1 MIHRQ
6 ELNDI
11 EQKVIDDISTH
22 PGDSIS
28 QIIKRMSR
36 QYRSET
42 YIRNVILRLETR
54 RYVRIERYG
63 NRTSLFSLV
72 TPPPPL

>member
-11 EQKVIDDISTH
+11 EQKVRDDISTH

-28 QIIKRMSR
+28 QIIKRMCR
-36 QYRSET
+36 EYRSET

-63 NRTSLFSLV
+63 NRTAVFSLV

>member
-22 PGDSIS
+22 PGDSLS

>member
-1 MIHRQ
+1 MKRS

-11 EQKVIDDISTH
+11 EQKVSDDISTH
-22 PGDSIS
+22 PGDSLS

-36 QYRSET
+36 EYRSET

-63 NRTSLFSLV
+63 NRTSVFSLV